1 MVWSLSWEKPESI
14 KAAPSRW
21 SAIHRAA
28 VRCACL
34 EPILLAAVSCLIG
47 GCTGP
52 VYRNVRLKAYDL
64 AVGYRFDALRPG
76 ERNSDET
83 FVCVTFSG
91 GGTRA
96 AALSYGVLQELR
108 DTAIPDAA
116 MRDAAKRDAAMSD
129 TAVSGTAMRGTAVFD
144 AAAHDETDPADGHG
158 PRAGGQRLL
167 DEVDVISSVSGGS
180 FTALGYGL
188 WRDGLFDGRFEQRF
202 LKRDMESAL
211 IGHLLA
217 PQNFFLLPFIL
228 LDTIDVAADFY
239 DRRIFDDRRYAD
251 LVRQGERPY
260 VVVNATNLA
269 LGRRFEFT
277 QGDFDVL
284 ASDLGQMP
292 LGYSAAASSAFP
304 IVFSP
309 MRLRYFPAP
318 EGEPILQDILT
329 APQAELHDERRCLWA
344 KSLVP
349 EVKNGAP
356 PSYDLDE
363 WHRRFCYLVDGGL
376 ADNLGLMHFIHE
388 YQHGYIAR
396 RIADGRI
403 RRLLLIVVDAGN
415 RPRETIEQEASS
427 PGLFTVGYKTAITGI
442 DNHNETL
449 VQMVRLL
456 LDGHAAS
463 AEAYEHCREALA
475 HVCPDATPPDSIQP
489 AKVDAYVV
497 HVSLRDLTD
506 DRERECCLS
515 MPTRFRLPA
524 DEIDLLM
531 RGGRCLLEQNPEF
544 QRFLREFGAEDAG
557 ADALDEA
564 METPARTRI
573 PAVEDVSAEA
583 AAAPHDSRGE
593 TR

>member
-1 MVWSLSWEKPESI
+1 MVCFFSQEQRRSMKVGPAWP
-14 KAAPSRW
+14 AALR
-21 SAIHRAA
+21 RARVEWA
-28 VRCACL
+28 M
-34 EPILLAAVSCLIG
+34 LAALVCLTG

-52 VYRNVRLKAYDL
+52 AYRNVRLNAYDP
-64 AVGYRFDALRPG
+64 AAGYRFDALRPG
-76 ERNSDET
+76 EHNGDET
-83 FVCVTFSG
+83 FVCLTFSG

-108 DTAIPDAA
+108 DTTLP
-116 MRDAAKRDAAMSD
+116 
-129 TAVSGTAMRGTAVFD
+129 G
-144 AAAHDETDPADGHG
+144 AAAFDSALPDGAEQRDGHG
-158 PRAGGQRLL
+158 PRASGRRVL

-180 FTALGYGL
+180 FTSLGYGL
-188 WRDGLFDGRFEQRF
+188 WRDELFDGRFERRF

-251 LVRQGERPY
+251 LVRRGDRPY

-284 ASDLGQMP
+284 ASDLGTIP

-309 MRLRYFPAP
+309 MRLKYFPSPDGSA
-318 EGEPILQDILT
+318 ILQDILT
-329 APQAELHDERRCLWA
+329 APAARTCDERRCLWA
-344 KSLVP
+344 GSLVP

-356 PSYDLDE
+356 PSYELDE
-363 WHRRFCYLVDGGL
+363 WHHRYCYLVDGGL

-396 RIADGRI
+396 RVADGRI
-403 RRLLLIVVDAGN
+403 RRLLLIIVDAGN

-463 AEAYEHCREALA
+463 VEAYERCRQALA
-475 HVCPDATPPDSIQP
+475 ESCPEATAPEAIAP
-489 AKVDAYVV
+489 ARVDAYVV
-497 HVSLRDLTD
+497 HVSLRDLPD
-506 DRERECCLS
+506 ERERECCLC
-515 MPTRFRLPA
+515 MPTRFTLPP
-524 DEIDLLM
+524 DEIDLLI
-531 RGGRCLLEQNPEF
+531 RGGRCLLRQHPEF
-544 QRFLREFGAEDAG
+544 QRFLREFGPEDRGAAPIEATMRTGAQAG
-557 ADALDEA
+557 IPGTEHSNAD
-564 METPARTRI
+564 I
-573 PAVEDVSAEA
+573 
-583 AAAPHDSRGE
+583 AAAPPASRE
-593 TR
+593 RAR

>member
-1 MVWSLSWEKPESI
+1 MVCFLSREQLRSM
-14 KAAPSRW
+14 KAGPSWQAALR
-21 SAIHRAA
+21 RARVEWA
-28 VRCACL
+28 
-34 EPILLAAVSCLIG
+34 LLAALACLAG

-52 VYRNVRLKAYDL
+52 AYRNVRLNAYDPT
-64 AVGYRFDALRPG
+64 VGYRFDALRAG
-76 ERNSDET
+76 EHNGDET
-83 FVCVTFSG
+83 FVCLTFSG

-108 DTAIPDAA
+108 DTTLPGEAAFDSALPDEAA
-116 MRDAAKRDAAMSD
+116 QRDGQGPGA
-129 TAVSGTAMRGTAVFD
+129 SGRRV
-144 AAAHDETDPADGHG
+144 
-158 PRAGGQRLL
+158 L

-180 FTALGYGL
+180 FTSLGYGL
-188 WRDGLFDGRFEQRF
+188 WRDELFDGRFEQRF

-251 LVRQGERPY
+251 LLRRGDRPY

-284 ASDLGQMP
+284 ASDLGTIP

-309 MRLRYFPAP
+309 MRLKYFPSPDGSA
-318 EGEPILQDILT
+318 ILQDILT
-329 APQAELHDERRCLWA
+329 APAAQTCDERRCLWA
-344 KSLVP
+344 RSLVP

-356 PSYDLDE
+356 PSYELDE
-363 WHRRFCYLVDGGL
+363 WRHRFCYLVDGGL

-463 AEAYEHCREALA
+463 VEAYERCREALA
-475 HVCPDATPPDSIQP
+475 ESCPEATAPASIQP
-489 AKVDAYVV
+489 ARVDAYVV
-497 HVSLRDLTD
+497 HVSLRDLPD
-506 DRERECCLS
+506 ERERECCLC
-515 MPTRFRLPA
+515 MPTRFTLPP
-524 DEIDLLM
+524 DDIDLLM
-531 RGGRCLLEQNPEF
+531 RGGRCLLRQNSEF
-544 QRFLREFGAEDAG
+544 QRFLREFQAEG
-557 ADALDEA
+557 ADAPSMGAAALNPSTA
-564 METPARTRI
+564 AATATIHLP
-573 PAVEDVSAEA
+573 A
-583 AAAPHDSRGE
+583 AAASAPAAEPASSLERA
-593 TR
+593 R